1 MASAVVVGEGK
12 LAAFITKLL
21 CSCGTPVALYG
32 AGKPIRESIESMLQK
47 HVEETF
53 PLQFVD
59 DLRHQQDM
67 VARLMEN
74 LRMTDDVSRLH
85 GEVIIDATHNPNS
98 ALLRA
103 VRRFVPD
110 APVMSLNGN
119 VSDQKTISVHLYEP
133 FEITRIAQFR
143 FRMASSRRLDDRPQ
157 TREMHDI
164 FRCSSAAEKSDDHS
178 AAVQGQIMPSSTA
191 DESSLARIRTLL
203 AAANIAEIN
212 AEQGDVAQRALS
224 EWRDQDTSTPQL
236 ERVIASIVPARSHV
250 HKPSY
255 LQSVMH

>member
-1 MASAVVVGEGK
+1 
-12 LAAFITKLL
+12 
-21 CSCGTPVALYG
+21 
-32 AGKPIRESIESMLQK
+32 MLQK

-133 FEITRIAQFR
+133 FEITRIAQ
-143 FRMASSRRLDDRPQ
+143 
-157 TREMHDI
+157 
-164 FRCSSAAEKSDDHS
+164 
-178 AAVQGQIMPSSTA
+178 IMPSSTA